1 MSQPLTVV
9 HRSGQLAYPT
19 WAAHTTHWPDLL
31 VDGACRCEGSGQADQ
46 ALRGVML
53 YVPYVR
59 IGHPVAHSCC
69 PQRNLCRLLDH
80 NHSLPNP
87 VLNETYAGYWTTVLL
102 IRSSTKNFPAIGLQY
117 PDCSC
122 PQRNSCRLLDHNH
135 LLPNSVLNETNA
147 GYWTTV

>member
-1 MSQPLTVV
+1 MSQPLTVA

-59 IGHPVAHSCC
+59 IQSPIRV
-69 PQRNLCRLLDH
+69 
-80 NHSLPNP
+80 
-87 VLNETYAGYWTTVLL
+87 VLNETYAGYWTTITLY
-102 IRSSTKNFPAIGLQY
+102 STG
-117 PDCSC
+117 
-122 PQRNSCRLLDHNH
+122 PQRNLCRLLDHSTFN
-135 LLPNSVLNETNA
+135 PVLNENFS
-147 GYWTTV
+147 GYWTTVPRLFLSSTELMPAIGP